1 MFEEINNSE
10 IREERTL
17 LAGVYGP
24 NTARM
29 QAKDYLDE
37 LELLTQTAGGI
48 VIDKILQNRTQP
60 DPSSYVGEGKL
71 REIRGRVN
79 SEHIETIIFDDDLSP
94 TQIRNIEKT
103 TEAKVLDR
111 SGLILDI
118 FASRAKTAAAKT
130 QVELAQ
136 LQYLRPRLTRFWT
149 HLSRQQG
156 GIGTRGPGESQIET
170 DRRLIDKRISILKD
184 KLETLE
190 KQRKTQRKGRSDM
203 IRLSLV
209 GYTNAGKSTLMN
221 ALTDTKVLAEDR
233 LFATLDSTVRRYD
246 IENYDIL
253 LSDTVGFIRKLPHNL
268 IESFKSTLDE
278 VREADILLHVI
289 DATSP
294 MYREYIEVVD
304 ETLEDLDIVDK
315 KSLKIFN
322 KIDDLEPHRL
332 AELRKAYPDA
342 AFVSAERNIGLNGLQ
357 NDIQDL
363 IERDFVTTTMK
374 IPVAKYEGVAFLH
387 RVANIHS
394 QEYVKSSAEVT
405 FSISEE
411 NLLRLKNMLNN
422 VNGESVEKS

>member
-1 MFEEINNSE
+1 MIDDIKNSK

-17 LAGVYGP
+17 LIGLYGP
-24 NTARM
+24 DTARIE
-29 QAKDYLDE
+29 AEDYLDE

-48 VIDKILQNRTQP
+48 VVDKILQNRRHP
-60 DPSSYVGEGKL
+60 DPSSYIGEGKL
-71 REIRGRVN
+71 REVRSRIN
-79 SEHIETIIFDDDLSP
+79 SENIETIIFDDDLSP
-94 TQIRNIEKT
+94 TQIRNVEKE

-136 LQYLRPRLTRFWT
+136 LQYLLPRLTRFWT

-170 DRRLIDKRISILKD
+170 DRRLIDKRITTLKD

-203 IRLSLV
+203 IRISMV

-221 ALTDTKVLAEDR
+221 TLTNTNVLAEDR
-233 LFATLDSTVRRYD
+233 LFATLDSTVRRYE
-246 IENYDIL
+246 IENYDVL

-289 DATSP
+289 DASSP
-294 MYREYIEVVD
+294 MHREYIEVVE
-304 ETLEDLDIVDK
+304 ETLEDLDITDK
-315 KSLKIFN
+315 RTLKVFN
-322 KIDDLEPHRL
+322 KIDKLEPHEIT
-332 AELRKAYPDA
+332 ELGKAYPKSS
-342 AFVSAERNIGLNGLQ
+342 FISAERGIGLKTLQ
-357 NDIQDL
+357 DDIQGL
-363 IERDFVTTTMK
+363 IEENFVTKTMK
-374 IPVAKYEGVAFLH
+374 IPAAKYEGVAFLH

-394 QEYVKSSAEVT
+394 QKYVNSSVKVT

-411 NLLRLKNMLNN
+411 NLLRLNDMLDN
-422 VNGESVEKS
+422 VDAEESIA